1 MADAQLTERPAAAG
15 RLAAT
20 RDFLEATRAEMRKV
34 TWPTRTEL
42 VKATRMIIILSVVLG
57 LTIGLLDF
65 ALQKL
70 LVDGVAAI
78 AR

>member
-1 MADAQLTERPAAAG
+1 MADAQLTENAVPG

-20 RDFLEATRAEMRKV
+20 RSFLEATRAEMRKV
-34 TWPTRTEL
+34 AWPTRAEL
-42 VKATRMIIILSVVLG
+42 IKATRMIVILSVILG

-70 LVDGVAAI
+70 LVDGVARI
-78 AR
+78 AQ